1 MSAFA
6 ESSGASA
13 SALSFIHI
21 FQPTDVAANSQNLFV
36 IHRTCGLPGSQ
47 YHQEMAAL
55 CPGLTA
61 IYCNSIN
68 FQSEIL
74 SIDSNGREN
83 TIASLPDPFGCL
95 QKDHLAISPD
105 VGDFPAGYIFVVQGS
120 WGGVNIWKISSDG
133 SSISPFLT
141 NLPPLGQSAYI
152 TFDTTGSF
160 SNDMIVSSGSSVW
173 KIDSNGKASQLAE
186 IPVRGHLDNG
196 IGGPAVAPE
205 GFGPYGGD
213 ILVPDPTTG
222 NIFAISPQGAVNNI
236 GSWPGA
242 SQILFVPYNS
252 CTFGKN
258 NTTFLSSYFSDTGG
272 SIAMYSKEDFSGL
285 AGSALITNQ
294 YNPSIG
300 LMTQHNDSI
309 TVKQFQ
315 SNIDTEFIEGSS
327 FVTC

>member
-1 MSAFA
+1 MTA
-6 ESSGASA
+6 
-13 SALSFIHI
+13 
-21 FQPTDVAANSQNLFV
+21 P
-36 IHRTCGLPGSQ
+36 
-47 YHQEMAAL
+47 
-55 CPGLTA
+55 CPGFTA

-74 SIDSNGREN
+74 SIDSYGRAN
-83 TIASLPDPFGCL
+83 TLASLPDPFGCI

-105 VGDFPAGYIFVVQGS
+105 VGGFPTGYIFVAQGA
-120 WGGVNIWKISSDG
+120 WGGVNIWKISFDG
-133 SSISPFLT
+133 SSVRQFPT
-141 NLPPLGQSAYI
+141 NLPPLGQSTYI

-160 SNDMIVSSGSSVW
+160 DHDMIVASGSSVW

-186 IPVRGHLDNG
+186 IPVRGHDNSM
-196 IGGPAVAPE
+196 GGPVVAPE

-213 ILVPDPTTG
+213 ILVPDPNTG
-222 NIFAISPQGAVNNI
+222 NIFAISSQGAVNKI

-242 SQILFVPYNS
+242 SQILFVPDNS

-258 NTTFLSSYFSDTGG
+258 NVVFLSSYFTDTGG
-272 SIAMYSKEDFSGL
+272 SIAMYPKEDFSGV

-300 LMTQHNDSI
+300 LMTQNNDSI
-309 TVKQFQ
+309 TVKQLQ